1 VYVLSGTIGVAK
13 LTSQKQHA
21 KDFTTKDKVFQSKN
35 IIYHCNKSFDGIIM
49 PPQDIPRSET
59 TDTATM
65 VRFSVLVLLL
75 LLIDGNSLSTP
86 PPRGSAAVPLNKQ
99 KIAVFGAG
107 GYLGSCIFGY
117 LQRASNLYGTGMGG
131 AASPRNLCATF
142 LASQAMNKVLGK
154 NFCLAYAGEQHV
166 KLTDMTR
173 VDAIAARLD
182 GYSAVV
188 MGTMYRLEQ
197 RPVTSG
203 TYEKG
208 PNDKTLEF
216 YLDQPRRGETV
227 GPQTFDIETHLTM
240 FQNTLEACQRVGI
253 QHAVVLE
260 TPQTENASAFLS
272 LLKASKIPCTYIR
285 CRGELTNSADHTYWK
300 GVQGDLSIQALTLD
314 DIDNPATQPSGS
326 PIYREDLAALVCQS
340 LQSLLWSE
348 SRCLSVTSAGDWEGA
363 IQVAKG
369 RYDRNWCTN
378 SQVLARKLVGIN

>member
-1 VYVLSGTIGVAK
+1 MGRFFVLAI
-13 LTSQKQHA
+13 
-21 KDFTTKDKVFQSKN
+21 
-35 IIYHCNKSFDGIIM
+35 
-49 PPQDIPRSET
+49 
-59 TDTATM
+59 
-65 VRFSVLVLLL
+65 LVI
-75 LLIDGNSLSTP
+75 LIVDGNGLSTP
-86 PPRGSAAVPLNKQ
+86 QLKPRGSAAAPLKKQ

-107 GYLGSCIFGY
+107 GYLGSCIFGF
-117 LQRASNLYGTGMGG
+117 LQRASSLYGTGIGG
-131 AASPRNLCATF
+131 AASPRNVCATF
-142 LASQAMNKVLGK
+142 IGSQAMNKVLGK

-166 KLTDMTR
+166 KLTDMTQ

-216 YLDQPRRGETV
+216 YLDEPRRGETV
-227 GPQTFDIETHLTM
+227 GPQTFEMETHLRM

-260 TPQTENASAFLS
+260 TPQTENASKFIS
-272 LLKASKIPCTYIR
+272 LLKASKVPCTYIR
-285 CRGELTNSADHTYWK
+285 CRGALTNSVDHTYWK

-314 DIDNPATQPSGS
+314 DVDDPPTKPSGS
-326 PIYREDLAALVCQS
+326 SIYREDLAALVCQS
-340 LQSLLWSE
+340 LQSLPWSE
-348 SRCLSVTSAGDWEGA
+348 SRCLTVTSAGDWDGA

-369 RYDRNWCTN
+369 RQDRNWCTN
-378 SQVLARKLVGIN
+378 SQVLAMKLAGID